1 MPISV
6 GESLAIIFAVSVTIF
21 FTRAIPFLFFP
32 KGKEIPPV
40 IQYLGKVL
48 PPAVIGML
56 VIYCLKG
63 VNFAA
68 VSQCAPELI
77 AASVVVLLHLWKH
90 NNMLSIGVG
99 TVLYMFLVQAV
110 FKAG

>member
-1 MPISV
+1 MPVSV
-6 GESLAIIFAVSVTIF
+6 GKSLAIIFAVSVTIF
-21 FTRAIPFLFFP
+21 FTRVIPFLFFP

-63 VNFAA
+63 VSFAV
-68 VSQCAPELI
+68 VSQWAPALI
-77 AASVVVLLHLWKH
+77 ASAVVVLLHVWKR

-110 FKAG
+110 FV

>member
-1 MPISV
+1 MPVSV
-6 GESLAIIFAVSVTIF
+6 GKSLAIIFAVSVTIF

-63 VNFAA
+63 VSFAT
-68 VSQCAPELI
+68 VSQWAPALI
-77 AASVVVLLHLWKH
+77 ASAVVVLLHVWKR

-110 FKAG
+110 FV